1 MQITYCLC
9 YYYPSIANIY
19 YLYFHINIFNRNFT
33 SPHTLRVE
41 VGLANEM
48 EQYDKNFKIRQLM
61 GDFQPKSNM
70 ANAKSQ
76 KPLKTG

>member
-1 MQITYCLC
+1 M
-9 YYYPSIANIY
+9 NV
-19 YLYFHINIFNRNFT
+19 NRNFT

-61 GDFQPKSNM
+61 GEVN
-70 ANAKSQ
+70 
-76 KPLKTG
+76 TVT

>member
-1 MQITYCLC
+1 MIES
-9 YYYPSIANIY
+9 SISMNM
-19 YLYFHINIFNRNFT
+19 NRNFT

-61 GDFQPKSNM
+61 GEVN
-70 ANAKSQ
+70 
-76 KPLKTG
+76 TVT